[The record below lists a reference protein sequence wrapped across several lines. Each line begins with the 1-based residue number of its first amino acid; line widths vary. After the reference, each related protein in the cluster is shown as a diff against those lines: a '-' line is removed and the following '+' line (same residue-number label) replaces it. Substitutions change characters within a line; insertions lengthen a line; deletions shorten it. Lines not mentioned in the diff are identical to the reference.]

1 MHTVLVDT
9 SVWVDHFRKGEAL
22 LQDLLSSGQVA
33 THPFII
39 GELACGHLSNRTEI
53 LKLLSEL
60 PLVAIASNEEVMHMI
75 EKQKLAGK
83 GLGWIDVHLLASSLL
98 DHIPLWTR
106 DRQLAAAARTLGI
119 AGAK

>member
-9 SVWVDHFRKGEAL
+9 SVWVDHFHRGESL

-39 GELACGHLSNRTEI
+39 GELACGHISNRTEI

-60 PLVAIASNEEVMHMI
+60 PTVTLATNEEAMHLI
-75 EKQKLAGK
+75 EKHRLGGK
-83 GLGWIDVHLLASSLL
+83 GLGWIDVHLLASALL
-98 DHIPLWTR
+98 SHTPLWTR
-106 DRQLAAAARTLGI
+106 DRKLTAIARTLGI
-119 AGAK
+119 SGSK

>member
-9 SVWVDHFRKGEAL
+9 SVWIDHLRKGEAL
-22 LQDLLSSGQVA
+22 LQDLLSSGHAA

-39 GELACGHLSNRTEI
+39 GELACGRLSNRSEI

-60 PLVAIASNEEVMHMI
+60 PLVTMASDAEVLHLI
-75 EKQKLAGK
+75 EKHKLDGK
-83 GLGWIDVHLLASSLL
+83 GFGWIDAHLMASAFL

-106 DRQLAAAARTLGI
+106 DRKLASTAKTIGI
-119 AGAK
+119 AGC